1 MKLSEVILKMKKKA
15 IHAEYRKT
23 SESFPEWL
31 KYEVTILAEDGTT
44 TKVPAYGKDLQD
56 ALSRVVHDE
65 KVEKVEKKVKRIP
78 DIIWVIMWFGYMLGL
93 VELTYLMSD
102 YNEFDGLFFIG
113 GMVIL
118 TTAILS
124 IKNWLRLRNI
134 SK

>member
-1 MKLSEVILKMKKKA
+1 MKKKNKKKA

-31 KYEVTILAEDGTT
+31 KYEVTILSEDGKIS
-44 TKVPAYGKDLQD
+44 KVPAYGKDLQD

-65 KVEKVEKKVKRIP
+65 KVEKVSKTTKRIP
-78 DIIWVIMWFGYMLGL
+78 DLVWVLMWFGYMLGL
-93 VELTYLMSD
+93 VQLTYSYSG
-102 YNEFDGLFFIG
+102 YNEFNGLFFMG
-113 GMVIL
+113 GMIIL

-134 SK
+134 DKE